1 MAAAKKKPAKKAAK
15 KPVVSAQAVAKRK
28 AGRNGRAD
36 SVQRD
41 ARYLVFAAAW
51 LRYGNNV
58 RAYREAVPETQANDE
73 TVRKEA
79 WKLFHDERTQAHI
92 DELRKRAAARAEAT
106 LAEWVA
112 NELKLARSDPAR
124 LFDDEGHLLPI
135 AEIDPDTRHAI
146 QAIDVEEEKTEV
158 TEEDGT
164 LTTVRTRVKKVK
176 LHSKDGAQDR
186 LGKYVG
192 AYQRDNEQ
200 QNIVTQLLAKVP
212 AANLAMLEDL
222 LRGCGG
228 DAGHGGEATAGGPPA
243 AARSGQ

>member
-1 MAAAKKKPAKKAAK
+1 MAAAKKRPAK
-15 KPVVSAQAVAKRK
+15 KPVVSAQAAAKRR
-28 AGRNGRAD
+28 AGRNGRTD
-36 SVQRD
+36 SVNRD
-41 ARYLVFAAAW
+41 ARCHAFAAAW
-51 LRYGNNV
+51 LQYGNQV
-58 RAYREAVPETQANDE
+58 RAYREAVPESTASHE
-73 TVRKEA
+73 TARKEA
-79 WKLFHDERTQAHI
+79 HKLFHDERTQLYI

-112 NELKLARSDPAR
+112 NELRLARSDPAR
-124 LFDDEGHLLPI
+124 LFDVDGHLLPI
-135 AEIDPDTRHAI
+135 SEIDADTRHAI
-146 QAIDVEEEKTEV
+146 QAIDVEEEKVDV
-158 TEEDGT
+158 TNADDGT
-164 LTTVRTRVKKVK
+164 VTTTRTRVKKVK

-228 DAGHGGEATAGGPPA
+228 DAGHGGEAAAGGPTT